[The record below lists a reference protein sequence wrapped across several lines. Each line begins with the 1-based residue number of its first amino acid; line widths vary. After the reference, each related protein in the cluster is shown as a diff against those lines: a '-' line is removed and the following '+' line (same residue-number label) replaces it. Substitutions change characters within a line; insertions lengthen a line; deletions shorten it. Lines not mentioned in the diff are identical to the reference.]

1 MGRQI
6 LSGIL
11 YVVGTPIGNLGDFSQ
26 RAIETLSN
34 VDFVAAEDTR
44 VTIKLLNK
52 FNIKKPLISYHE
64 HSKSQRANQII
75 SKLLDGEN
83 AAIVSDAG
91 MPCISDPGE
100 KLINLCIENNIDIKI
115 IPGPTAAISALCL
128 SGLNTSRF
136 AFYGFL
142 STNRKNR
149 LDTLLEVKNLPLT
162 LIFYEAPHKLIST
175 LKDLLKYLGDRKI
188 TLAKEL
194 TKIHENFQRTTI
206 SDALKFFDETGKSPK
221 GEYVLIVEGAK
232 VSNELSSSSTLTEAV
247 AFAKNLVKEGFKP
260 VDAAKQ
266 AAKITNHKKNE
277 IYGLL
282 ILEK

>member
-1 MGRQI
+1 M
-6 LSGIL
+6 SGVL

-26 RAIETLSN
+26 RAMETLN
-34 VDFVAAEDTR
+34 DVDFIAAEDTR

-52 FNIKKPLISYHE
+52 FDIKKPLISYHE

-75 SKLLDGEN
+75 YKLLAGEN

-100 KLINLCIENNIDIKI
+100 KLIDMCIKNNIDIKI
-115 IPGPTAAISALCL
+115 VPGPTAAISALCL

-142 STNRKNR
+142 STNRKSR

-175 LKDLLKYLGDRKI
+175 LKDLLKHLGDRKI

-194 TKIHENFQRTTI
+194 TKIHEKFQRTTI
-206 SDALKFFDETGKSPK
+206 SGALKFFDETGKSPK

-232 VSNELSSSSTLTEAV
+232 TSNDLGSSSTLTEAV
-247 AFAKNLVKEGFKP
+247 DFAQNLVKEGFKP

-277 IYGLL
+277 IYKLL

>member
-1 MGRQI
+1 MGRQT

-75 SKLLDGEN
+75 AKLLDGEN

-100 KLINLCIENNIDIKI
+100 KLIDLCIENNIDIKI
-115 IPGPTAAISALCL
+115 VPGPTAVISALCL
-128 SGLNTSRF
+128 SGLNASRF

-142 STNRKNR
+142 STNRKSR

-175 LKDLLKYLGDRKI
+175 LKDLLKYLGNRKI

-206 SDALKFFDETGKSPK
+206 AGALKFFDETEKSPK
-221 GEYVLIVEGAK
+221 GEYVLIVEGDK
-232 VSNELSSSSTLTEAV
+232 VSNNLDSSSTLTEAV
-247 AFAKNLVKEGFKP
+247 DFAKNLIKEGFKP

-277 IYGLL
+277 IYNLL